1 MPNPDRKLLAALK
14 AAEKFTQ
21 AMQEVVRI
29 LPEELPEGAEF
40 YVGNREA
47 FSFVVSDGVLH
58 RQYWD
63 GLLLPWTGESRDDD
77 DIARS
82 VKKLEAA
89 ARLAAALIPD
99 LTPPKK

>member
-21 AMQEVVRI
+21 AMQEVARI

-47 FSFVVSDGVLH
+47 FSFVVPTECSIGSIGTVSYC
-58 RQYWD
+58 R
-63 GLLLPWTGESRDDD
+63 GRGSRATMT
-77 DIARS
+77 ISR
-82 VKKLEAA
+82 V
-89 ARLAAALIPD
+89 R
-99 LTPPKK
+99 